1 MTGAGDDDPQR
12 ETPAEDPSRP
22 EAGSASLQARLTTAR
37 DDFENRVDR
46 AREQIDATNA
56 RIMKRTGR
64 DLFAA
69 IGVGVI
75 AGAAVIGSLLFLKW
89 VFAILALAIAGL
101 GVFEITRAL
110 QARGRRIDLV
120 PQLVAVVIIISAAFW
135 FHSAVHWTAL
145 FLALAFIVVWR
156 VVAQM
161 SGSDGRVY
169 ASIFTDIIV
178 GCFISIYVPFLAS
191 SALVLLRHEGGEW
204 WILAFL
210 LVVVAADTGAYAT
223 GLAFGRHKMAPRIS
237 PGKTWEGFAGGA
249 VVSLIAGALAGEFML
264 GIPWW
269 AGAIFA
275 APLVLSAMMGDLGE
289 SMIKRDL
296 GIKDMSSWL
305 PGHGG
310 VLDRLDS
317 ILPSAV
323 VALAMFQLLAPLG
336 AS

>member
-110 QARGRRIDLV
+110 QARGRRI
-120 PQLVAVVIIISAAFW
+120 
-135 FHSAVHWTAL
+135 
-145 FLALAFIVVWR
+145 
-156 VVAQM
+156 
-161 SGSDGRVY
+161 
-169 ASIFTDIIV
+169 
-178 GCFISIYVPFLAS
+178 
-191 SALVLLRHEGGEW
+191 
-204 WILAFL
+204 
-210 LVVVAADTGAYAT
+210 
-223 GLAFGRHKMAPRIS
+223 
-237 PGKTWEGFAGGA
+237 
-249 VVSLIAGALAGEFML
+249 
-264 GIPWW
+264 
-269 AGAIFA
+269 
-275 APLVLSAMMGDLGE
+275 
-289 SMIKRDL
+289 
-296 GIKDMSSWL
+296 
-305 PGHGG
+305 
-310 VLDRLDS
+310 
-317 ILPSAV
+317 
-323 VALAMFQLLAPLG
+323 
-336 AS
+336 